1 MSAIRSA
8 TAPAPRSF
16 IETARRAQI
25 VDAAITTIAE
35 MGIASASYA
44 RIAKRAGL
52 SSTGL
57 ISYHFENRE
66 ELLGEVVSTVVA
78 AIGEHMAHQLRVDVS
93 NAGEA
98 LRRYIL
104 GNVEF
109 IDSHR
114 REMKAL
120 LEVFIGGGFEYG
132 AEEEEHVL
140 SPLEAILRRG
150 QREGTFRRFDV
161 RVMAALIQRAIDGL
175 PFLLASDPEL
185 DVDRYGLEAATT
197 FDLATRRQGP

>member
-1 MSAIRSA
+1 MSANRSEA
-8 TAPAPRSF
+8 VRAPRTF

-25 VDAAITTIAE
+25 VDAAISTIAE
-35 MGIASASYA
+35 MGIVNASYA

-66 ELLGEVVSTVVA
+66 ELIGEVASGVLA
-78 AIGEHMAHQLRVDVS
+78 AIGEHMATQMGVDFS

-120 LEVFIGGGFEYG
+120 LEIFIGGGFEYG
-132 AEEEEHVL
+132 AEEERRAV

-150 QREGTFRRFDV
+150 QREGTFRRFDA
-161 RVMAALIQRAIDGL
+161 RVMATVIQRAIDGL
-175 PFLLASDPEL
+175 PFLLAGDA
-185 DVDRYGLEAATT
+185 DVDVRRYGLEVATT
-197 FDLATRRQGP
+197 FDLATRSGGP